1 MTRVTIARAAWT
13 NSAAGY
19 ICLLSRP
26 AARPGEGTH
35 AEVQEGQRECRRQ
48 EHLANSG
55 LTTSMTMIFPN
66 GRSAADHGKHQEQQ
80 SSNFQ
85 PEHVQHMAHTG
96 QSHPTSLVSSSY
108 PAILAR
114 FAARN
119 AQKCPAL
126 STEIAGRH
134 ASFTFPFALLPRV
147 SPCPGSSFYQR
158 ISAIRATVAGKCALQ
173 SQNSGSSSG
182 IQIK

>member
-1 MTRVTIARAAWT
+1 MTPVTILRAART

-19 ICLLSRP
+19 MCLPSRL

-35 AEVQEGQRECRRQ
+35 SEVQKSQRECRRQ

-55 LTTSMTMIFPN
+55 LTNSMTMIFPN
-66 GRSAADHGKHQEQQ
+66 GSSAADHGKHQEKQ

-96 QSHPTSLVSSSY
+96 ERNPTSPVNSSY

-126 STEIAGRH
+126 STEIAG
-134 ASFTFPFALLPRV
+134 
-147 SPCPGSSFYQR
+147 
-158 ISAIRATVAGKCALQ
+158 
-173 SQNSGSSSG
+173 
-182 IQIK
+182 